1 MQDII
6 NKLNFAFLLPVIV
19 LVIFSILLIVSMVMK
34 RSELKQSQ
42 FYNFIE
48 IAGPISVL
56 FISINMFSDGI
67 NIELTRN
74 EQKFELQKSI
84 ERLHISIEKE
94 ILDLYTMPIISGVN
108 KWIIRPEVYA
118 SLYSSDVKLYELTK
132 ELNTEQT
139 IESIAGEKYI
149 FTRILQTFEDYLQYQ
164 KIRYISH
171 KIWLSAFI
179 KWGQS
184 KYLQK
189 HFEHDKSNYS
199 ETTAEFAKLIFEY
212 GRDISIPNSNP
223 SIYTEKG
230 EALYKDMR
238 LTEIQNIVKK

>member
-1 MQDII
+1 MHDII
-6 NKLNFAFLLPVIV
+6 NKINFAFLLPIIV
-19 LVIFSILLIVSMVMK
+19 LVIFSVILIVSIVMK
-34 RSELKQSQ
+34 RPRLKKSQ

-48 IAGPISVL
+48 IADPISVL
-56 FISINMFSDGI
+56 FISINMFADGI

-74 EQKFELQKSI
+74 EQKFELKKSI
-84 ERLHISIEKE
+84 ERLHITIEKE
-94 ILDLYTMPIISGVN
+94 ILDLYTMPITSGVN
-108 KWIIRPEVYA
+108 QWIIRPEVYT
-118 SLYSSDVKLYELTK
+118 SLYSSDVKLHKLTK

-139 IESIAGEKYI
+139 IKSITGEKYI

-212 GRDISIPNSNP
+212 GRDIPIPNPDP
-223 SIYTEKG
+223 SIYTAKG
-230 EALYKDMR
+230 EVLYQDVR
-238 LTEIQNIVKK
+238 LTEIQNRVKE